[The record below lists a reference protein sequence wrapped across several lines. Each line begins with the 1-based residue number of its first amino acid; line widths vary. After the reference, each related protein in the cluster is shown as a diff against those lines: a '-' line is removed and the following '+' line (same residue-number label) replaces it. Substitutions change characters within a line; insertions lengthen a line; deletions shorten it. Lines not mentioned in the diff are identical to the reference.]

1 MVVVEDDIFPEHG
14 ASSVACRGRQK
25 QGFWEILE
33 ETSFL
38 LERRGE
44 HMKRGAR
51 GDVWKIAGDFGKG
64 NNTGNTGI
72 DSTNWIPLF
81 FYTILGCFLCMRRFS
96 FWCLSVRVGDS
107 CIFMESEL
115 TCTCTM
121 LEFQPVFRTLFWVFV
136 CGTAIHVLFF
146 TFWNPFEIRFG
157 HSSWLVDIRN
167 EACMGSSH
175 SRSWFSFL
183 VVPLESFVLSIA
195 TKKSHLHLHSI
206 RVQNIG
212 RVISASTPTAR
223 SPIPDTF
230 YT

>member
-121 LEFQPVFRTLFWVFV
+121 LEFQPVFRTLFEFLYVALPFMSCFLLFETPLKFV
-136 CGTAIHVLFF
+136 LAH
-146 TFWNPFEIRFG
+146 P
-157 HSSWLVDIRN
+157 SWLVDIRN

-212 RVISASTPTAR
+212 RVVSASTPTAT

-230 YT
+230 YA